1 MNNIINGRRDI
12 LSGRFNIKKE
22 AFISLIRIVTSVV
35 IGFIT
40 VPLIIRTIGKSGYGV
55 LAIVLTVTSYSA
67 LLQLGL
73 GNTIVRYIAKYSG
86 IDTRAEH
93 QIVSMAFMFYCA
105 ISFIALVSASFLY
118 FRLETIFQF
127 DVGQIETAKILFLI
141 YSLDAIITLP
151 FTAFYSYMKGHNQFT
166 AFNITLITRTVLRFA
181 LIYALFSLGFGVFA
195 LAVVDVSLNQSV
207 NMFNFLYSRIKL
219 KLKFDFHF
227 RDKQLLREI
236 LLFTLFTFITQI
248 IDYFY
253 WRTDNVLLG
262 IMTTTNTVAEYNAG
276 QTIIQHFME
285 FATAISGVT
294 LPTLAMLTNEQDKEN
309 KMNEFLYKT
318 SHLQSLIIVP
328 IVIGFWLF
336 GRQFL
341 SVWLDGLGF
350 ENAYLFSLVIIIPL
364 GLVLIQSTNVNML
377 FAMNKHRLR
386 VWILLGSAVLN
397 LVISIFLVKRM
408 GPVGAAL
415 GTGIMLFVGDFVAIN
430 FVYYKV
436 TGFNVLKFYAAIL
449 PGMLVCCVPPT
460 IAGILIRDIPLFKS
474 DLLDLCTKCAIF
486 GVLYLIPVYFLQLKK
501 EYEPWTG
508 SRVRSIIPSEITR
521 EDRN

>member
-1 MNNIINGRRDI
+1 MSKSI
-12 LSGRFNIKKE
+12 NIKKE
-22 AFISLIRIVTSVV
+22 ALISLIRIVTSVV

-40 VPLIIRTIGKSGYGV
+40 VPLIIRVIGKPGYGV
-55 LAIVLTVTSYSA
+55 LAIVLTVTSYAA

-86 IDTRAEH
+86 IDTRTEH
-93 QIVSMAFMFYCA
+93 QVVSMAFLFYCA
-105 ISFIALVSASFLY
+105 IGLIAFVSATFLY

-127 DVGQIETAKILFLI
+127 EEGQIDTAKTLFLV

-181 LIYALFSLGFGVFA
+181 LIYVLFRMSFGIFA
-195 LAVVDVSLNQSV
+195 LAVVDVSLNQCA
-207 NMFNFLYSRIKL
+207 NLFNFLYSRLKL
-219 KLKFDFHF
+219 KLRFDFRF
-227 RDKQLLREI
+227 QDKKLIREI
-236 LLFTLFTFITQI
+236 FVFTLFTFITQI

-276 QTIIQHFME
+276 QTIIQHFKE

-294 LPTLAMLTNEQDKEN
+294 LPTLAMLTNEQNRES
-309 KMNEFLYKT
+309 KMNDFLHKT
-318 SHLQSLIIVP
+318 SHLQCLIIFP

-341 SVWLDGLGF
+341 NVWLDGLGF
-350 ENAYLFSLVIIIPL
+350 ENTYLFSLTIIIPL
-364 GLVLIQSTNVNML
+364 GLVLVQSTHVNML

-397 LVISIFLVKRM
+397 LVISIFLVKRI
-408 GPVGAAL
+408 GAVGASL

-436 TGFNVLKFYAAIL
+436 TGFNVLKFYANIL
-449 PGMLVCCVPPT
+449 PGMLVCCAPPT
-460 IAGILIRDIPLFKS
+460 IAGVLIRNITLFES
-474 DLLDLCTKCAIF
+474 SLLDLCAKCAIF
-486 GVLYLIPVYFLQLKK
+486 GILYLIPVYFLQLKK
-501 EYEPWTG
+501 ENEPGNLNPARGKSTW
-508 SRVRSIIPSEITR
+508 
-521 EDRN
+521 